1 MTVIVF
7 GRTGQV
13 AAELARRLPDA
24 TFLGRDRADLS
35 DPASC
40 AEAILAARPEAVI
53 NAAAFTA
60 VDLAETEETAA
71 RIVNA
76 DAPGRMAR
84 AAARLGI
91 PFLHISTD
99 YVFDGRMGRAWREED
114 PVAPLGAY
122 GRTKLDGERQVAGA
136 GGPHIVLRTAWVFA
150 AHGRNFVRTMLRL
163 GAERPELRVVADQH
177 GGPTPA
183 ADIAGA
189 LVTILG
195 AFRDGRG
202 TSGVFHYAGAPAT
215 TWADFAEAILA
226 GAGLPAR
233 VTRIGTAD
241 FPTPARRPANS
252 VLDCG
257 RIARTYGIAQPDW
270 RDGLRKVL
278 AELETTR

>member
-40 AEAILAARPEAVI
+40 AEVILAARPEAVI

-60 VDLAETEETAA
+60 VDLAETDEAAA

-99 YVFDGRMGRAWREED
+99 YVFDGRRGRAWREDD
-114 PVAPLGAY
+114 PVTPLGAY

-136 GGPHIVLRTAWVFA
+136 GGPHVVLRTAWVFA

-226 GAGLPAR
+226 GAGLSAR

-278 AELETTR
+278 AELEATR

>member
-1 MTVIVF
+1 
-7 GRTGQV
+7 
-13 AAELARRLPDA
+13 
-24 TFLGRDRADLS
+24 
-35 DPASC
+35 
-40 AEAILAARPEAVI
+40 
-53 NAAAFTA
+53 
-60 VDLAETEETAA
+60 DLAETEETAA

-136 GGPHIVLRTAWVFA
+136 GGPHVVLRTAWVFA

-189 LVTILG
+189 LVAILG

-278 AELETTR
+278 AELEATR